1 MSTEGLKPWEKA
13 QQARKARL
21 ESGEE
26 VHVVRLNPVEKA
38 RQNPKSK
45 SLAIRA
51 MCYSCVGGEHAVQT
65 IRHCTSRDCP
75 LYPVRPYQ
83 VGSTEE
89 AEELNPVVA
98 SEEEAGA
105 PA

>member
-1 MSTEGLKPWEKA
+1 MSAEGLKPWEKA

-21 ESGEE
+21 ESGAE
-26 VHVVRLNPVEKA
+26 VHVVRLNPIEKA

-51 MCYSCVGGEHAVQT
+51 MCYYCVGGEQAVQT
-65 IRHCTSRDCP
+65 IRHCTSITCP

-83 VGSTEE
+83 VGSTEDADE
-89 AEELNPVVA
+89 LGPVAAAEVA
-98 SEEEAGA
+98 GV

>member
-1 MSTEGLKPWEKA
+1 MSDQELKPWEKA
-13 QQARKARL
+13 QQARRARL
-21 ESGEE
+21 ESGED
-26 VHVVRLNPVEKA
+26 VQVVRLNPIEKA

-51 MCYSCVGGEHAVQT
+51 MCYYCVGGEQAVQT

-83 VGSTEE
+83 VGSTED
-89 AEELNPVVA
+89 AEELEPVA
-98 SEEEAGA
+98 EAEA
-105 PA
+105 PGVPA